1 MISLCICVYFCK
13 VNLRDEEEER
23 RRRRRRPTLGN
34 RLAVFLFKASEL
46 VLQPAEEC
54 RHESAFIVEHR
65 AAVDYQQQTS
75 LRN

>member
-1 MISLCICVYFCK
+1 MISLCIRVYFCK

-23 RRRRRRPTLGN
+23 RRRRPTLGN
-34 RLAVFLFKASEL
+34 RLAEFLFKASEL